1 MASGGD
7 QDGDERVLSPDEL
20 DIEAQEDVASLGD
33 GRYVIGSDGPPA
45 ADDADETGRGQST
58 PQQSSPDTTQFE
70 QAQPDVQSS
79 DDTEPSDDLGGDS
92 DTAFQKT
99 AADSAGRQSATDPLT
114 GREVKDWLSDEL
126 ANHGSTYAYHIA
138 AKSDGSITHQQ
149 LATDDVSAAFD
160 GLLVWYARQLSEGA
174 PVDEALGILLAESTV
189 QVRYPTARHVFA
201 VASGKGGVGKSTS
214 TANLGV
220 ALANDG
226 FDVAVVDVDLGMAN
240 LAGLLGVEP
249 DTTLHDVLGAD
260 AEPADATYEAHGLTL
275 IPGSTNLEQF
285 AEADAE
291 SLHRVVEYLR
301 DRNDVVLLDAGAGLS
316 YDIAMA
322 MSVADGV
329 LLVTTA
335 ELNSLT
341 DATKTGQLVGK
352 MEKPVV
358 GAVFTRTGDGGFDD
372 VEGIATALGTTDA
385 VTASVPHD
393 DAVKLSVRKGRP
405 VVDLKPD
412 SPAARAY
419 KRLAA
424 KLTDS
429 VGMEPS
435 DAETDEFEWVDP
447 DTGEGADPAPSEDTD
462 PDTGE
467 DGPVYEIPLEELIDE
482 AGLNDDETAAKRR
495 VKLYDRVKSRFS

>member
-1 MASGGD
+1 MTEAGGD
-7 QDGDERVLSPDEL
+7 G
-20 DIEAQEDVASLGD
+20 
-33 GRYVIGSDGPPA
+33 Y
-45 ADDADETGRGQST
+45 
-58 PQQSSPDTTQFE
+58 
-70 QAQPDVQSS
+70 
-79 DDTEPSDDLGGDS
+79 
-92 DTAFQKT
+92 
-99 AADSAGRQSATDPLT
+99 
-114 GREVKDWLSDEL
+114 
-126 ANHGSTYAYHIA
+126 
-138 AKSDGSITHQQ
+138 
-149 LATDDVSAAFD
+149 
-160 GLLVWYARQLSEGA
+160 
-174 PVDEALGILLAESTV
+174 
-189 QVRYPTARHVFA
+189 VFA

-220 ALANDG
+220 ALTDDG

-240 LAGLLGVEP
+240 LAGLLGVDPE
-249 DTTLHDVLGAD
+249 TTLHDVLAD
-260 AEPADATYEAHGLTL
+260 DADPHEATYDAHGLTL

-301 DRNDVVLLDAGAGLS
+301 ERNDVVLLDAGAGLS

-341 DATKTGQLVGK
+341 DATKTGKLVGK

-385 VTASVPHD
+385 VTVSVPHD

-412 SPAARAY
+412 SPAAKAY
-419 KRLAA
+419 TRLAA
-424 KLTDS
+424 KLADS
-429 VGMEPS
+429 IGMEPAEQS
-435 DAETDEFEWVDP
+435 DDEFEWVDP
-447 DTGEGADPAPSEDTD
+447 NTGEETSPD
-462 PDTGE
+462 PDD
-467 DGPVYEIPLEELIDE
+467 DGIVYEIPLEDLIDE
-482 AGLNDDETAAKRR
+482 AGLNDDESAAQRR